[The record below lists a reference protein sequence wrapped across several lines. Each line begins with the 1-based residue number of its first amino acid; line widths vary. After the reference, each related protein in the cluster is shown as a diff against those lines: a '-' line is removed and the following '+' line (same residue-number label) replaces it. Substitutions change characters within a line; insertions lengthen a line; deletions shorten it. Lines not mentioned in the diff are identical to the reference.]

1 MVLQPLTCACMTQQL
16 PAPTARSFRAFTNV
30 VAFLAILLAI
40 DWGLSWWRGT
50 PTYAC
55 SGALMAVS
63 DSGLALVGM
72 GGLVLAILGIIFG
85 GAKHPLTLWGVGLL
99 VLGLLGLGVLSGP
112 IQSACG

>member
-1 MVLQPLTCACMTQQL
+1 MTQQL
-16 PAPTARSFRAFTNV
+16 PAPTPRSFRAFTNV

-55 SGALMAVS
+55 SGALTLVS

-72 GGLVLAILGIIFG
+72 GGLLIAIVGVAFG
-85 GAKHPLTLWGVGLL
+85 GAKHWITLLGISLL
-99 VLGLLGLGVLSGP
+99 VFGLLGLVVLSEP
-112 IQSACG
+112 IQAVCG

>member
-1 MVLQPLTCACMTQQL
+1 MSQQL
-16 PAPTARSFRAFTNV
+16 PTPTPQSFRAFTNV
-30 VAFLAILLAI
+30 LAFVAILLAI

-55 SGALMAVS
+55 SGALMLVS

-72 GGLVLAILGIIFG
+72 GGLVLAILGVVFG
-85 GAKHPLTLWGVGLL
+85 GAKHPLTLWGVVLL
-99 VLGLLGLGVLSGP
+99 VIGLLGIAVLSDP